1 LGAGNENDVTVSK
14 LFQAGNENEVTIT
27 IFKLVVNGN
36 DLTVTS
42 GGNDAHLWLWRYTTV
57 PKCPMTWM
65 SSEVYLSS
73 RYKISIDSPL

>member
-14 LFQAGNENEVTIT
+14 LFQAGNENEVTVT

-42 GGNDAHLWLWRYTTV
+42 GSNDAHLWH
-57 PKCPMTWM
+57 K
-65 SSEVYLSS
+65 S
-73 RYKISIDSPL
+73 KFN

>member
-14 LFQAGNENEVTIT
+14 LFQAGNENEVTVT

-42 GGNDAHLWLWRYTTV
+42 GGNDAHLCSVVTDRMQQYFRGLFC
-57 PKCPMTWM
+57 K
-65 SSEVYLSS
+65 
-73 RYKISIDSPL
+73 KIAVFGPNMVQDVVI

>member
-14 LFQAGNENEVTIT
+14 LFQAGHENEVTVT

-42 GGNDAHLWLWRYTTV
+42 GGNDAHLCLS
-57 PKCPMTWM
+57 PKKSTHN
-65 SSEVYLSS
+65 SS
-73 RYKISIDSPL
+73 RQSYKLPIPK